1 MKTCTMLLVIGLLA
15 SASWA
20 GVSLQVYRAD
30 EQTPLALADPNEP
43 GIYEDIMVG
52 THLIFVIGSDTPV
65 DWWSGG
71 LWLSWDDWAV
81 GKIAGRVYNPE
92 TGNYDGS
99 ILPADVEA
107 YVNQT
112 EDLQG
117 TTFSLSIMDPL
128 WEPIAGEW
136 FVLDYHAREVGPCIV
151 GLYSSEPAIDTHGDL
166 DPVPPGDAPYDS
178 FWIQGLTFHHVPSRD
193 YDGNMVVNFADFAL
207 WAEQWQQTMTA
218 GDPNAIPPGDL
229 NDDAFVD
236 TADLTLFCEY
246 WLERTDIAAPADPNR
261 VDPNTLGTA
270 P

>member
-117 TTFSLSIMDPL
+117 TTLSLSIMDPL